1 MSNTYE
7 FINADGSRSF
17 GSSRNWIDE
26 TSPTTPGP
34 PGPTD
39 TAVVSAAGRITGTA
53 DVGALVLDG
62 SHGTLTPTGQDVA
75 ATTLELEGRVAFT
88 RGSVYSVTGDV
99 EQVGKST
106 VTMSGGSDMLIS
118 PATGAGTAALAVA
131 GSSGDQATFDLKGS
145 GTQVELAQ
153 GNAVIGGA
161 GSGVMM
167 IRDGAQLQ
175 TDVGDVILGGT
186 AGGPGTLSV
195 TGPLSALMAAGQIQ
209 VAQGRLAI
217 LDRAEVSSLGLTIEA
232 ATGESA
238 SVLVRGE
245 GSRLTTG
252 NTSIGG
258 EPGTSSLTI
267 ARGGFAQVASLQIG
281 APGVFGTNSVSVK
294 GAGSTLVIRGGLT
307 LGEFQIGRGGSFTH
321 DSGSLDITSGGHVL
335 QDSNSVDVVGQEG
348 SSTGSITVSGE
359 GSLLDTGVASLI
371 VGDDGIG
378 SVAIKSGGEIRSSS
392 ASGQAVTVGH
402 YSNGSVSIDGAG
414 SDWTATGE
422 FTVGYYG
429 TGTVHVMAG
438 ASLETGSSDSAVG
451 FVLGEQAGGS
461 GAATITGAGSTLT
474 NSGEFIIGGA
484 GTGSLTIADGGDV
497 TTRGSA
503 DLGNG
508 TIQLDGGTFDAAG
521 TLTLATGQSLSG
533 HGTAEAFGIINAAT
547 VQASGGT
554 LNLIGGITGA
564 GTLEID
570 AGSTLS
576 LSGSASSGQEMKFEA
591 ATGRLV
597 LGTPASFHSTIY
609 DFIKGDTI
617 DLSKVIAKSLA
628 YSGHT
633 LTVHESGGAALSLTF
648 SGAYSQSSFGMTADG
663 HGGTLITHS

>member
-294 GAGSTLVIRGGLT
+294 GAESTLVIRGGLV
-307 LGEFQIGRGGSFTH
+307 LGESQIGRGGSFTH

-348 SSTGSITVSGE
+348 SSTGSVMVSGD
-359 GSLLDTGVASLI
+359 GSLLNTGVASLI

-378 SVAIKSGGEIRSSS
+378 SVTIKSGGEIRSSS

-402 YSNGSVSIDGAG
+402 YSTGSVSIDGAG

-429 TGTVHVMAG
+429 TGTLQVAAG

-508 TIQLDGGTFDAAG
+508 TIRLDGGTFDSAG
-521 TLTLATGQSLSG
+521 TLTLAAGQSLSG

-576 LSGSASSGQEMKFEA
+576 LSGSASSGQETKFEA

-633 LTVHESGGAALSLTF
+633 LTVHESRGAALSLTF

>member
-7 FINADGSRSF
+7 FKNADGSRSF
-17 GSSRNWIDE
+17 GSSSNWIDE

-39 TAVVSAAGRITGTA
+39 TALVSIAGRITGTA

-62 SHGTLTPTGQDVA
+62 SNGTLTPTGQDVA

-88 RGSVYSVTGDV
+88 RGSIFTVGGDV

-106 VTMSGGSDMLIS
+106 VSMSGGSDMLIS
-118 PATGAGTAALAVA
+118 PATGAETAGLDVA
-131 GSSGDQATFDLKGS
+131 GSSGDQATFDLNGP
-145 GTQVELAQ
+145 GTPVELAQ

-161 GSGVMM
+161 GIGVMT
-167 IRDGAQLQ
+167 ISDGAQLQ
-175 TDVGDVILGGT
+175 TDVGNVILGGT
-186 AGGPGTLSV
+186 AGGQGTMSV
-195 TGPLSALMAAGQIQ
+195 AGPLSALMAAGQIQ
-209 VAQGRLAI
+209 VEQGKLAI
-217 LDRAEVSSLGLTIEA
+217 LNGAEVSSLGLTIES

-238 SVLVRGE
+238 AVLVSGE

-267 ARGGFAQVASLQIG
+267 AQGGFAQVGSLQIG

-294 GAGSTLVIRGGLT
+294 GAGSTLVIRGGLI
-307 LGEFQIGRGGSFTH
+307 LGESQVDRGGLYTH
-321 DSGSLDITSGGHVL
+321 DSGSLDITSGARVL

-348 SSTGSITVSGE
+348 SSTGSITVSGQ
-359 GSLLDTGVASLI
+359 GSALDTGVASLI

-378 SVAIKSGGEIRSSS
+378 SVTIKSGGEIRSSS

-402 YSNGSVSIDGAG
+402 YNTGSVNISGAG

-429 TGTVHVMAG
+429 SGTVAVAAG

-451 FVLGEQAGGS
+451 FELGEVSGS
-461 GAATITGAGSTLT
+461 SGTATITGAGSTLT
-474 NSGEFIIGGA
+474 NTGEFIIGGA
-484 GTGSLTIADGGDV
+484 GSGLLTIANGGDV

-508 TIQLDGGTFDAAG
+508 TLQLDDGTFKTSG
-521 TLTLATGQSLSG
+521 TLSLAAGQSLSG

-554 LNLIGGITGA
+554 LNFIGGITGA
-564 GTLEID
+564 GTLEIG

-576 LSGSASSGQEMKFEA
+576 LSGSASSGQETKFEA

-597 LGTPASFHSTIY
+597 LGAPASFASTIF

-617 DLSKVIAKSLA
+617 DLSKVVAKSLG

-648 SGAYSQSSFGMTADG
+648 SGAYSHSSFAMTSDG
-663 HGGTLITHS
+663 NGGTVITHS